1 MSIHCAKNGCSVTAA
16 DVNPHAVECTILN
29 SKRNDV
35 DITVLHSDLY
45 EKVDGIFDCIVFNL
59 PYLPVDEEGNLRRH
73 GPADPTVSAHCPDYL
88 KGRMNISIPMDVS
101 LL

>member
-1 MSIHCAKNGCSVTAA
+1 MMEYDPDIEITVLPEVYPPSEDSILLIESLDVKEGERILEIGPGSGVVSIHCAKNGCSVTAA

-45 EKVDGIFDCIVFNL
+45 EKVDGIFDV
-59 PYLPVDEEGNLRRH
+59 
-73 GPADPTVSAHCPDYL
+73 
-88 KGRMNISIPMDVS
+88 
-101 LL
+101 